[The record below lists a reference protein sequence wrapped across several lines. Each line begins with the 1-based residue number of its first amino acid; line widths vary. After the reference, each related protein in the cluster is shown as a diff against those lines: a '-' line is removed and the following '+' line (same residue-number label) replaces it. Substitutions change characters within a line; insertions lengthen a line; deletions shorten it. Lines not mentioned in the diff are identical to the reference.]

1 MRDESWPI
9 ARSER
14 AFVPLTEYLETVDDE
29 EDLVL
34 TFDGITRIISR
45 DLPAQART
53 DDAWWG
59 SNPRHPYSVA
69 WLRVD
74 RRAYVD
80 LDAETVAFTHEVF
93 ERNNGIDATRSM
105 RESWA
110 SFARSCLARDE
121 PPTAADVH
129 VPNRYWEPHHV
140 YILHLGRE
148 GMYKVG
154 ISRIDA
160 NRIGELSERGVT
172 LVDRIQLAN
181 QWAAKILEFTVLEMA
196 WEAWVRPHRFSTGRK
211 GETERW
217 LDWLVPPALDGLLE
231 TLEERNLPCWNATTY
246 RDSGARLDG
255 GVTSND
261 AHGEGHV

>member
-34 TFDGITRIISR
+34 TFDEITRIISR
-45 DLPAQART
+45 DLPTQART

-59 SNPRHPYSVA
+59 SDPRHPYAVA

-80 LDAETVAFTHEVF
+80 LDAETVTFTHEVF
-93 ERNNGIDATRSM
+93 ERNNGIDATRAM
-105 RESWA
+105 RVSWA
-110 SFARSCLARDE
+110 NYARSSLSREE
-121 PPTAADVH
+121 PLSGNHPH
-129 VPNRYWEPHHV
+129 VLNGYWEPHDV
-140 YILHLGRE
+140 YVLRLACE

-160 NRIGELSERGVT
+160 NRIVELSERGVT

-181 QWAAKILEFTVLEMA
+181 QWAAKILEFTVLELA

-217 LDWLVPPALDGLLE
+217 LDWLVPPALEDLLE
-231 TLEERNLPCWNATTY
+231 ALEERNLPCWNATTY
-246 RDSGARLDG
+246 RDSGAKLDEG
-255 GVTSND
+255 SDPDD
-261 AHGEGHV
+261 ARGE